1 MNKLVIVAIILVLYI
16 LMLQIS
22 PNVSDVF
29 EVLQLTLDQF
39 HGELLFEKKPIVITD
54 KIVDPMSLLHTLFKY
69 TYLYKHFDTHDV
81 TILSQDNMLQNAAQY
96 CVFTPACDQAAVIIE
111 HPDTKKFENN
121 LEIILERHQ
130 VLVLPFKWR
139 YKVKQGKVNLIF
151 LHTILSL
158 ICR

>member
-1 MNKLVIVAIILVLYI
+1 MSKVFILFSVLDKMNKLVIVAIILVLYI

-54 KIVDPMSLLHTLFKY
+54 KIVDPMSLLNTLFKY
-69 TYLYKHFDTHDV
+69 TYLYKHFDTQNTDA
-81 TILSQDNMLQNAAQY
+81 SMLLNTAQY
-96 CVFTPACDQAAVIIE
+96 CIFTPSCDQAAIIIE
-111 HPDTKKFENN
+111 HPDVKKFDSN
-121 LEIILERHQ
+121 LEIVLERNQ

-139 YKVKQGKVNLIF
+139 
-151 LHTILSL
+151 
-158 ICR
+158 